1 MEDTTMGYREDF
13 FKANPG
19 TKIPGKRGLCW
30 RCINCG
36 GWFPK
41 SEIDVDHRIAKR
53 LGGTDDI
60 WNLQS
65 MCKHCNRSKRERSSS
80 GEIAQTVVTG
90 AVSGLVNGGL
100 GGGFDNL
107 AKLGKSVATQKI
119 KDALG
124 IKYRR

>member
-1 MEDTTMGYREDF
+1 MGYREDF

-30 RCINCG
+30 RCASCG

-41 SEIDVDHRIAKR
+41 SEIDVDHRVAKR
-53 LGGTDDI
+53 LGGTDDL

-65 MCKHCNRSKRERSSS
+65 MCKHCNRSKRERSSGTEVAETLIS
-80 GEIAQTVVTG
+80 AG
-90 AVSGLVNGGL
+90 VSGLASGGL
-100 GGGFDNL
+100 EGSLGNL
-107 AKLGKSVATQKI
+107 GKLGKSVLTQKA

-124 IKYRR
+124 IKYKRR

>member
-1 MEDTTMGYREDF
+1 MGYREDF

-30 RCINCG
+30 RCVNCG

-41 SEIDVDHRIAKR
+41 SEIDVDHRISRR
-53 LGGTDDI
+53 LGGTDDV

-100 GGGFDNL
+100 GGSVDNL